1 MIFDALNDDHR
12 NLLLNTPH
20 QIYLVDGI
28 LKLSVTGY
36 KSVVT
41 FGNVN
46 PAGQPQTA
54 VSITIATNDL
64 YELAK
69 QIIEEIESKKDQ
81 ITKDHFELST
91 KLN

>member
-1 MIFDALNDDHR
+1 MIFDALNEEHR

-36 KSVVT
+36 KSAVT
-41 FGNVN
+41 FGNIS

-64 YELAK
+64 YDLAK

-81 ITKDHFELST
+81 ITKDHFDLGS
-91 KLN
+91 KLK